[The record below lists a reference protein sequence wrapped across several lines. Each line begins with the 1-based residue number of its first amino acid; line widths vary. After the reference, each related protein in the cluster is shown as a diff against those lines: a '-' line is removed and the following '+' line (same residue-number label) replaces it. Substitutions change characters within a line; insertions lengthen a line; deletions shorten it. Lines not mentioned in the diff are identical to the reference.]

1 MLRYEK
7 FHESKNKFPNLKE
20 TQVGDF
26 KVLIGKDSDSNDYLT
41 TKMADPD
48 DIWMH
53 AKGVPG
59 SHIVIR
65 VKDNIPDERI
75 IKEVAELAIKNSKL
89 KGGSGTVVWCKAKFV
104 KKSPD
109 MKSGQVSVD
118 YKNANEISI

>member
-7 FHESKNKFPNLKE
+7 FLESKKKFPNLKE
-20 TQVGDF
+20 VQVGDF

-41 TKMADPD
+41 TKMANPD

-65 VKDNIPDERI
+65 IKDKLPDERI
-75 IKEVAELAIKNSKL
+75 IKEVANLAIKNSKS
-89 KGGSGTVVWCKAKFV
+89 KGGGVVVWCKAKFV
-104 KKSPD
+104 KKLPE
-109 MKSGQVSVD
+109 MKSGQISVD